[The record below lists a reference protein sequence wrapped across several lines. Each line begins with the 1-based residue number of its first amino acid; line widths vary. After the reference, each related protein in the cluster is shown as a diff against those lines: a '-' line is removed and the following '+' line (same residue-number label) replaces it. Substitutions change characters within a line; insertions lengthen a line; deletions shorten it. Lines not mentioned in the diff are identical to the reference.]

1 MSKAIFFDRD
11 GVLVKTNII
20 NDKPYAVRTL
30 EEFSIVEDA
39 YSIVN
44 NFKSAGYLIFV
55 ITNQPDVGNGYVMQK
70 TVEDMHSILS
80 ESLPLDAIAVCY
92 HRQDFG
98 CECRKPKPGMI
109 LSLAK
114 EFNIDL
120 SSSILVGDR
129 PQDIVAGH
137 SAGLFTVLINC
148 NYREEISILPDLII
162 NKLGDLTLD
171 SIHTARMAI
180 NNNN

>member
-1 MSKAIFFDRD
+1 MNKAIFFDRD
-11 GVLVKTNII
+11 GVLIKTNVI
-20 NDKPYAVRTL
+20 NGKPYAVRTL
-30 EEFSIVEDA
+30 EEFNILDDA
-39 YSIVN
+39 YHIVN

-70 TVEDMHSILS
+70 TVEDMHNLLTKA
-80 ESLPLDAIAVCY
+80 LPLDAIAVCY

-114 EFNIDL
+114 EFNVDL
-120 SSSILVGDR
+120 SFSILVGDR
-129 PQDIVAGH
+129 PQDIDAGH
-137 SAGLFTVLINC
+137 RAGLFTVLINC
-148 NYREEISILPDLII
+148 NYKEEINITPHLVI
-162 NKLGDLTLD
+162 NKLSELTID
-171 SIHTARMAI
+171 SINMARLAL